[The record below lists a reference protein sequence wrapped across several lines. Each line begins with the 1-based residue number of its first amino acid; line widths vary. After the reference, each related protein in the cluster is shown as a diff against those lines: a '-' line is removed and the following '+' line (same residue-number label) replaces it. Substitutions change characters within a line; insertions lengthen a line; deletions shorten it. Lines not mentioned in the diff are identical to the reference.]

1 MNLSPTVNP
10 FSEVLICCM
19 LYIFYLFVK
28 YILFLIDLSKLA
40 VGSICGSDELQDVL
54 PLGGDASK
62 CSFASKIGE
71 MK

>member
-1 MNLSPTVNP
+1 
-10 FSEVLICCM
+10 M

-28 YILFLIDLSKLA
+28 YILFMINLSKLA